1 VSLIDVQD
9 LTKTFKVRQRSAGT
23 GTGAALRRLLRPGW
37 ELREAVSHV
46 SFTIGEG
53 EIVGYLGPNGAGKS
67 TTIKCLCG
75 ILVPTSGSVRVAG
88 LDPFRERVA
97 LSRQLGAMF
106 GQKTTLWWDVAV
118 IETYQLL
125 RQIYEVPRP
134 RYEETLALLTKTLG
148 LGEFLHLPVR
158 QLSLGQRVRADLGA
172 AFLHRPRLLLLD
184 EPTIGL
190 DVAVKASLRQFVKQM
205 RDLTGVTVLL
215 TTHDLRD
222 IELLCDRLIIIDH
235 GRLLFEGSIEETI
248 ARYAPE
254 STIVVELA
262 APVGG
267 PVSVPGAREVAR
279 DDADG
284 DPDGL
289 KLRIRFRRDELP
301 VTEITAY
308 LMRHYPVRDFR
319 IQEPQI
325 EDILRELYEQRASVP

>member
-9 LTKTFKVRQRSAGT
+9 LTKTFKVRQRSVGTAG
-23 GTGAALRRLLRPGW
+23 ALRRLLRPGW

-46 SFTIGEG
+46 SFSLDEG

-75 ILVPTSGSVRVAG
+75 ILVPTSGAVRVAG
-88 LDPFRERVA
+88 LDPFRQRVA
-97 LSRQLGAMF
+97 LASQLGAMF
-106 GQKTTLWWDVAV
+106 GQKSTLWWDVPVA
-118 IETYQLL
+118 ETYELL
-125 RQIYEVPRP
+125 REIYEVPRP
-134 RYEETLALLTKTLG
+134 RYAETLGLLTETLG
-148 LGEFLHLPVR
+148 LGDLLHLPVR

-222 IELLCDRLIIIDH
+222 IELLCDRIMIIDH
-235 GRLLFEGSIEETI
+235 GRLLFQGSIDDTI
-248 ARYAPE
+248 ARYAPD
-254 STIVVELA
+254 STILVELA
-262 APVGG
+262 APVAG
-267 PVSVPGAREVAR
+267 PLSVPGAREVVR
-279 DDADG
+279 DDADT
-284 DPDGL
+284 L
-289 KLRIRFRRDELP
+289 SLRIRFRRDELP
-301 VTEITAY
+301 VTEVTAY

-325 EDILRELYEQRASVP
+325 EDILRGIYEQRTPVP

>member
-46 SFTIGEG
+46 SFTLDEG

-75 ILVPTSGSVRVAG
+75 ILVPTSGCVRVAG
-88 LDPFRERVA
+88 LDPFRQRVA
-97 LSRQLGAMF
+97 LAGRLGAVF
-106 GQKTTLWWDVAV
+106 GQKTALWWDVPV
-118 IETYQLL
+118 VETYQLL
-125 RQIYEVPRP
+125 REIYEVPWP
-134 RYEETLALLTKTLG
+134 RYQETLALLTETLG

-190 DVAVKASLRQFVKQM
+190 DVAVKATLRQFVRQM

-248 ARYAPE
+248 ARYAPD
-254 STIVVELA
+254 STILVELA
-262 APVGG
+262 AAVGG
-267 PVSVPGAREVAR
+267 PLLVPGAREVAR
-279 DDADG
+279 DV
-284 DPDGL
+284 PDGL

-301 VTEITAY
+301 VTEVTAY

-325 EDILRELYEQRASVP
+325 EDILRGLYEQRASVP

>member
-1 VSLIDVQD
+1 VSLIEVED
-9 LTKTFKVRQRSAGT
+9 LTKTFKVRQRTPRT
-23 GTGAALRRLLRPGW
+23 GTGAILKRLFWPDF

-75 ILVPTSGSVRVAG
+75 ILVPTSGAVRVAG
-88 LDPFRERVA
+88 LDPFRQRVA
-97 LSRQLGAMF
+97 LASQLGAMF
-106 GQKTTLWWDVAV
+106 GQKSTLWWDVPVA
-118 IETYQLL
+118 ETYELL
-125 RQIYEVPRP
+125 REIYEVPRP
-134 RYEETLALLTKTLG
+134 RYAETLGLLTETLG
-148 LGEFLHLPVR
+148 LGDLLHLPVR

-222 IELLCDRLIIIDH
+222 IELLCDRIMIIDH
-235 GRLLFEGSIEETI
+235 GRLLFQGSIDDTI
-248 ARYAPE
+248 ARYAPD
-254 STIVVELA
+254 STILVELA
-262 APVGG
+262 APVAG
-267 PVSVPGAREVAR
+267 PLSVPGAREVVR
-279 DDADG
+279 DDADT
-284 DPDGL
+284 L
-289 KLRIRFRRDELP
+289 SLRIRFRRDELP
-301 VTEITAY
+301 VTEVTAY

-325 EDILRELYEQRASVP
+325 EDILRGIYEQRTPVP

>member
-88 LDPFRERVA
+88 LDPFRQRVA
-97 LSRQLGAMF
+97 LAGRLGAVF
-106 GQKTTLWWDVAV
+106 GQKTTLWWDVPV
-118 IETYQLL
+118 VETYRLL
-125 RQIYEVPRP
+125 REIYEVPRS

-190 DVAVKASLRQFVKQM
+190 DVAVKASLRQFLRQM

-222 IELLCDRLIIIDH
+222 IELLCNRLIIIDH
-235 GRLLFEGSIEETI
+235 GRLLFEGTIEETI
-248 ARYAPE
+248 ASYAPD
-254 STIVVELA
+254 SIILVELS
-262 APVGG
+262 APVEG

-279 DDADG
+279 D

-301 VTEITAY
+301 VTEVTAY
-308 LMRHYPVRDFR
+308 LMRHYPVRDFH

-325 EDILRELYEQRASVP
+325 EDILRQLYEQQAPVP

>member
-1 VSLIDVQD
+1 VSLIEVED
-9 LTKTFKVRQRSAGT
+9 LTKTFKVRQRTPRT
-23 GTGAALRRLLRPGW
+23 GTGAILKRLFWPDF

-75 ILVPTSGSVRVAG
+75 ILVPTSGAVRVAG
-88 LDPFRERVA
+88 LDPFRQRVA
-97 LSRQLGAMF
+97 LASQLGAMF
-106 GQKTTLWWDVAV
+106 GQKSTLWWDVPVA
-118 IETYQLL
+118 ETYELL
-125 RQIYEVPRP
+125 REIYEVPRP
-134 RYEETLALLTKTLG
+134 RYAETLGLLTETLG
-148 LGEFLHLPVR
+148 LGDLLHLPVR

-222 IELLCDRLIIIDH
+222 IELLCDRIMIIDH
-235 GRLLFEGSIEETI
+235 GRLLFQGSIDDTI
-248 ARYAPE
+248 ARYAPD
-254 STIVVELA
+254 STILVELA
-262 APVGG
+262 APVAG
-267 PVSVPGAREVAR
+267 PLSVPGAREVVR
-279 DDADG
+279 DDADT
-284 DPDGL
+284 L
-289 KLRIRFRRDELP
+289 SLCIRFRRDELP
-301 VTEITAY
+301 VTEVTAY

-325 EDILRELYEQRASVP
+325 EDILRGIYEQRTPVP

>member
-9 LTKTFKVRQRSAGT
+9 LTKTFKVRQRSAGM
-23 GTGAALRRLLRPGW
+23 GTAAALRRLLRPDW

-46 SFTIGEG
+46 SFTLDEG

-75 ILVPTSGSVRVAG
+75 ILVPTSGMVRVAG
-88 LDPFRERVA
+88 LDPFRQRVA
-97 LSRQLGAMF
+97 LAGRLGAVF
-106 GQKTTLWWDVAV
+106 GQKTTLWWDVPV
-118 IETYQLL
+118 VETYQLL
-125 RQIYEVPRP
+125 REIYEVPRP
-134 RYEETLALLTKTLG
+134 RYEETLALLTETLG
-148 LGEFLHLPVR
+148 LDEFLHLPVR

-190 DVAVKASLRQFVKQM
+190 DVAVKARLRQFVKQM

-235 GRLLFEGSIEETI
+235 GRLLFEGSIDETI
-248 ARYAPE
+248 ARYAPD
-254 STIVVELA
+254 STILVELA
-262 APVGG
+262 APANG
-267 PVSVPGAREVAR
+267 PLSVPGAREVAR
-279 DDADG
+279 DDPG
-284 DPDGL
+284 GL
-289 KLRIRFRRDELP
+289 KLRVRFRRSELP
-301 VTEITAY
+301 VTEVTAY
-308 LMRHYPVRDFR
+308 LMRDYPVRDFR

-325 EDILRELYEQRASVP
+325 EDILRELYEQRTSVP

>member
-1 VSLIDVQD
+1 MSLIDVQD

-235 GRLLFEGSIEETI
+235 GRLCSR
-248 ARYAPE
+248 ARSRRPSPATRRRAP
-254 STIVVELA
+254 SWSSWPPRSAGRCRCRAPARWLA
-262 APVGG
+262 TTPTATLTASSCAFASAATSCPS
-267 PVSVPGAREVAR
+267 PRS
-279 DDADG
+279 
-284 DPDGL
+284 
-289 KLRIRFRRDELP
+289 LP
-301 VTEITAY
+301 T
-308 LMRHYPVRDFR
+308 
-319 IQEPQI
+319 
-325 EDILRELYEQRASVP
+325 